1 MPSQPPALVV
11 WRDPPQSVST
21 SPAYSVRRQMDSLV
35 GSCKWHLKI
44 AYGYE
49 RDSRVVPTL
58 RSGLAQP
65 GANAARFA
73 RVEGPVDFNCIHEY
87 QAVKIILLG
96 LTATFPPDWLEL
108 CTLGELE
115 MPARTNKKGEKRDR
129 ERNLEADEANFT
141 TSA

>member
-1 MPSQPPALVV
+1 MPSQPPALVA
-11 WRDPPQSVST
+11 WRNPLQSVST
-21 SPAYSVRRQMDSLV
+21 SPAYSVRRQMDSRV

-73 RVEGPVDFNCIHEY
+73 RAG
-87 QAVKIILLG
+87 A
-96 LTATFPPDWLEL
+96 
-108 CTLGELE
+108 
-115 MPARTNKKGEKRDR
+115 
-129 ERNLEADEANFT
+129 
-141 TSA
+141 